1 MTQISNAKQSN
12 RAFGKFFLFFILA
25 VIAIVAAAFFNF
37 QMPRAENKLLKNKLE
52 TYEAT
57 GSATQNFKETLTR
70 VKNMIDS
77 LDKQGSSTDLYDREI
92 TTKLAN
98 LKAMS
103 ASDELNKTIADGLD
117 QYRFYKKKSMSLDK
131 GESEMQKCQD
141 KLETANDK
149 IRALELKITR
159 CGCTD

>member
-1 MTQISNAKQSN
+1 MTQISNAKQRN
-12 RAFGKFFLFFILA
+12 RAFGKFFLFFILS

-37 QMPRAENKLLKNKLE
+37 QMPRAENKLLKNKLQ

-57 GSATQNFKETLTR
+57 GSASQNFKQTLTR

-77 LDKQGSSTDLYDREI
+77 LDKQGSTMEVYDRQI
-92 TTKLAN
+92 TVVLAD

-103 ASDELNKTIADGLD
+103 ASDELNKTISDGLD

-131 GESEMQKCQD
+131 GDSEMQKCQD
-141 KLETANDK
+141 KLDAANDK
-149 IRALELKITR
+149 ITALNLKITR